1 MTLTVTKRLGL
12 GFFALVALTLICQL
26 LASYFIGTMKDDMY
40 EIVEVNAR
48 QQAKAVDLLDDT
60 QEIRVLYRQTLLDTT
75 PEARAKTQASF
86 NEARKRLLQN
96 TQELEKL
103 FSNPSYPPEP
113 QEKDTFAKIKSAQG
127 TALAA
132 VEKVLELANAGRLDE
147 ARQVITAQALPAMS
161 ELTAAQRRLL
171 HIAHRIFAA
180 LDLVGF
186 LKPQDTDI
194 PERQLDGFD
203 LLRIIQPTEQN
214 ALPGGEIGALQ
225 GALCA
230 FEFRG

>member
-86 NEARKRLLQN
+86 NEARKRVGARL
-96 TQELEKL
+96 KV
-103 FSNPSYPPEP
+103 PS
-113 QEKDTFAKIKSAQG
+113 D
-127 TALAA
+127 
-132 VEKVLELANAGRLDE
+132 
-147 ARQVITAQALPAMS
+147 AR
-161 ELTAAQRRLL
+161 
-171 HIAHRIFAA
+171 
-180 LDLVGF
+180 
-186 LKPQDTDI
+186 
-194 PERQLDGFD
+194 
-203 LLRIIQPTEQN
+203 
-214 ALPGGEIGALQ
+214 
-225 GALCA
+225 
-230 FEFRG
+230 